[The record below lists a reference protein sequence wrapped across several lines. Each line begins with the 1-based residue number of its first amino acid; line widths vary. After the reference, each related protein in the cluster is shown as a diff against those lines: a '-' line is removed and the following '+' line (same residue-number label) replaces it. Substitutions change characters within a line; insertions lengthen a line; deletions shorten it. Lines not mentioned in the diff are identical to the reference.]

1 MADRSTWL
9 HSCQHCGWVQQGN
22 HSAAGSPHTCSLQP
36 TKCSNRARAH
46 VAAAVCIALGAGAER
61 AGHLLE
67 DVLLLVA
74 SNLVTIFSLGSP
86 ERGGKQ

>member
-1 MADRSTWL
+1 MADRNTWL
-9 HSCQHCGWVQQGN
+9 HSCQHCGWVQQGPRM
-22 HSAAGSPHTCSLQP
+22 HAGRSPPSAATGQEHAWLLPSVLL
-36 TKCSNRARAH
+36 
-46 VAAAVCIALGAGAER
+46 LGAGAER

>member
-1 MADRSTWL
+1 M
-9 HSCQHCGWVQQGN
+9 
-22 HSAAGSPHTCSLQP
+22 
-36 TKCSNRARAH
+36 
-46 VAAAVCIALGAGAER
+46 AAAVCIALGAGAER

>member
-1 MADRSTWL
+1 M
-9 HSCQHCGWVQQGN
+9 
-22 HSAAGSPHTCSLQP
+22 
-36 TKCSNRARAH
+36 
-46 VAAAVCIALGAGAER
+46 AAAVCIALGVGAKR

-74 SNLVTIFSLGSP
+74 SNLVTIFSLVSP